1 MRRLLSRTTTVFVA
15 AAAGLLLASCASAAP
30 SVDLD
35 AAREWVEGVQA
46 DESDGPG
53 AAGTAT
59 LLVEPG
65 VEDELD
71 DEGDPAGSIRLDFAS
86 EATLTRADAACFGGD
101 TLEVAVTVFTTSGDT
116 QQSDSYSGE
125 IPCDEEMHEIDLGG
139 TPGSSVLIEAR
150 GDTATYAYVRV
161 MQGLTISND

>member
-1 MRRLLSRTTTVFVA
+1 MRRLLPRTASVVVA
-15 AAAGLLLASCASAAP
+15 VGAGLLLAACAPAAP
-30 SVDLD
+30 SIDLD

-65 VEDELD
+65 TPDETD
-71 DEGDPAGSIRLDFAS
+71 GEGDPAGSIRLDFAS
-86 EATLTRADAACFGGD
+86 EATLTRADAACFGGGSI
-101 TLEVAVTVFTTSGDT
+101 EAAVTVFTVDGDA

-125 IPCDEEMHEIDLGG
+125 IPCDEKMHEIDLGG

-150 GDTATYAYVRV
+150 GDSATYAYVRV